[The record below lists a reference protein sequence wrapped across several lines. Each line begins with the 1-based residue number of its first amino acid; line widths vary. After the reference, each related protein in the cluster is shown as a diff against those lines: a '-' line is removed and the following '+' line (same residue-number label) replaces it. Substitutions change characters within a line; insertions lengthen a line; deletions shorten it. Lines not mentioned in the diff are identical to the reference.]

1 MRIMPPSVLFVEDT
15 DLLRQVVAE
24 ELAEAGFEVIEAATG
39 EDALAIL
46 RERRGRIDWLFTD
59 IRLPGPIDG
68 WRVADEF
75 RFTYPLRPVVF
86 ATGDTQSRP
95 RSYEDSVLLRKPYRV
110 GEAVESFRRL
120 QAGWTFAP
128 LEIAAL
134 RRLGIA
140 PEGRPEPG
148 VSA

>member
-1 MRIMPPSVLFVEDT
+1 MEDDA
-15 DLLRQVVAE
+15 DLRDVISAELELAGFHVVVAE
-24 ELAEAGFEVIEAATG
+24 TG
-39 EDALAIL
+39 EEAMDVL
-46 RERRGRIDWLFTD
+46 REREGAIDWLFTD
-59 IRLPGPIDG
+59 IRLPGLIDG

-95 RSYEDSVLLRKPYRV
+95 RSYEDSVFLRKPYRV

-128 LEIAAL
+128 LEVAAL
-134 RRLGIA
+134 RRLGVS
-140 PEGRPEPG
+140 PEGRPEAG
-148 VSA
+148 LGA